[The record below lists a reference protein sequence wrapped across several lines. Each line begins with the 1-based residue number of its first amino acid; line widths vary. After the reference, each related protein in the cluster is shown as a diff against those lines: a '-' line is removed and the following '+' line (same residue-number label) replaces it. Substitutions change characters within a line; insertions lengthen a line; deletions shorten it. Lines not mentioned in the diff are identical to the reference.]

1 MFNSAIGE
9 LLAIPKE
16 IEAPFIFKA
25 IFKAIN
31 FDNECNF

>member
-16 IEAPFIFKA
+16 IKALFIFKP
-25 IFKAIN
+25 IY
-31 FDNECNF
+31 FDNECNL